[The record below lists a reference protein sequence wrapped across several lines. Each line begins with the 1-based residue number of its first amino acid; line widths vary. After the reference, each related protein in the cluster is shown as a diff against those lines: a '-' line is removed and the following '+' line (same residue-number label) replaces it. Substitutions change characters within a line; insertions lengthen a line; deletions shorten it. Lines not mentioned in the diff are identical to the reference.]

1 MANEQNLKRGNPGT
15 QFRSGREAVEN
26 GAKGGKKSGV
36 SRGFRKTVMMWIKE
50 NPDKVDLMVNNLVEK
65 ALDGDLKAFELLIE
79 LAGESPKQMD
89 LKIKRDE
96 LKFRKEKDW

>member
-1 MANEQNLKRGNPGT
+1 MANEQNLKPGAHKLT
-15 QFRSGREAVEN
+15 VDEQS
-26 GAKGGKKSGV
+26 KGGKKSAIV
-36 SRGFRKTVMMWIKE
+36 RGFRKTVDRFVKE
-50 NPDKVDLMVNNLVEK
+50 HPEMIEEIVENLVSK
-65 ALDGDLKAFELLIE
+65 ALEGDLKATELLIE